1 MSTLGDTFR
10 GRSVLVTGHTGFKGS
25 WLVAWLKRMGARVTG
40 YALPAPP
47 ESETPSLFRA
57 ARLHE
62 GITHVEG
69 DLRDRAALSACV
81 ASAAPEVV
89 LHLAAQSLVRHS
101 YEEPVETFATNVLG
115 TVHLLEACRPRP
127 ASSGG
132 AWAGPR
138 AVVVVTTDKCYEN
151 REWPWAYREV
161 DALGGHDP
169 YSASKACAELAT
181 AAYRGS
187 FFGGA
192 NPVTRIASA
201 RAGNVI
207 GGGDW
212 AKDRI
217 LPDIVRATLA
227 GTRARIRNPAAVRPW
242 QHVLEPLA
250 GYLLLAA
257 RLMEEGGASH
267 ARAWNFGPKDDGPV
281 PVSVRGEVVTGRD
294 GLRLGFIF
302 VLTDLRDARRA
313 AQVRERLE
321 AALRQAARVAQ
332 PQADDVVT
340 AILANAS
347 LAAMD
352 IADATGGPPVAGL
365 LDEVEASTRRAAALY
380 AQIRNF
386 MS

>member
-81 ASAAPEVV
+81 ASAEPEVV

-267 ARAWNFGPKDDGPV
+267 ARAWNFGPKDDEPV
-281 PVSVRGEVVTGRD
+281 PVSRIATRFAA
-294 GLRLGFIF
+294 GLGHPADRALELMTPDPKAPKETHLLRVDSTQARVQLGWRPLLS
-302 VLTDLRDARRA
+302 VDEAVDWTAAWYRA
-313 AQVRERLE
+313 WLDDPGAAAKALAQQLASYDERLTT
-321 AALRQAARVAQ
+321 
-332 PQADDVVT
+332 P
-340 AILANAS
+340 
-347 LAAMD
+347 
-352 IADATGGPPVAGL
+352 
-365 LDEVEASTRRAAALY
+365 
-380 AQIRNF
+380 
-386 MS
+386 